1 MRWQETAR
9 EERRTAHAALPK
21 RRLRAAQGPA
31 AARTVCVSGP
41 LVSDR
46 LCQLTV
52 DRLTKRFG
60 GVRSCGAPV
69 VRASA
74 MVVRCFRT
82 RHQRGPVPPF
92 VVRVAFRAVK
102 VNLTSLHS
110 HPARRRQQKGN
121 RCQRKQNEQ
130 QEPSV
135 LTLSVVSRSSVSSH
149 IPGLAFTALVMF
161 PKASS
166 CSAKVSDLNT
176 EKTLKTNGFAYP
188 VADHAS
194 VPAAVVAP
202 VLRVLLDVGIG
213 RLQRGVA
220 VLKGLCHEPHIDR
233 APMVI
238 MCAELVR
245 WLGVGRSLPRSRR
258 GGCRLG
264 AGR

>member
-1 MRWQETAR
+1 MYVAVELDAAAMRRQEAAR

-52 DRLTKRFG
+52 RPNAEWCQKLWRTSCSRLRHGSTLLPHQAPA
-60 GVRSCGAPV
+60 GASPTI
-69 VRASA
+69 
-74 MVVRCFRT
+74 RCAGCLSR
-82 RHQRGPVPPF
+82 RQSELDLPAQP
-92 VVRVAFRAVK
+92 
-102 VNLTSLHS
+102 
-110 HPARRRQQKGN
+110 PARRRQQKGN

-166 CSAKVSDLNT
+166 CSAKVSGLNT
-176 EKTLKTNGFAYP
+176 EGA
-188 VADHAS
+188 
-194 VPAAVVAP
+194 
-202 VLRVLLDVGIG
+202 LRRTCIPSG
-213 RLQRGVA
+213 
-220 VLKGLCHEPHIDR
+220 
-233 APMVI
+233 
-238 MCAELVR
+238 
-245 WLGVGRSLPRSRR
+245 
-258 GGCRLG
+258 
-264 AGR
+264 